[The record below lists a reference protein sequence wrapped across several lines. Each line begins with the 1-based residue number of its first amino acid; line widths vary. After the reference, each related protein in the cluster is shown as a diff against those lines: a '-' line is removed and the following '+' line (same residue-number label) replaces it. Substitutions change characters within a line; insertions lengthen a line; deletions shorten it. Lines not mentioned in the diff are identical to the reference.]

1 MKISAYIRQI
11 FLVLSGIV
19 LLNSCTEKEGDALVA
34 LSFQPSAMT
43 VNEGRVFPLTLKVK
57 YGSATTFAAYDM
69 KANPEGVVL
78 TSSREDVA
86 TVSQN
91 GEVTAIASGQ
101 TVITATAGELTAT
114 CTVNVSGAAIDYTKP
129 FSMEYIYLS
138 LIEFP
143 DANGTTDNTIGGQ
156 IQNIDVDKAG
166 NVYAL
171 GVSDPATYVKRITP
185 DGKSDE
191 PMIFWYFGHGTGF
204 SIEESASGVYLWI
217 STYATLG
224 DVNGVG
230 GKYVNE
236 QLVARVK
243 YEAGK
248 TYVPEDLTE
257 LYYVGGHTSVWP
269 CVDYEHNQLAMYHAD
284 NSVKGKDGKIKV
296 YNLSLAKQASQKKVT
311 LKSITKGGHA
321 SGPLAEQVTL
331 TPEVLV
337 KDLTSLTPQNEF
349 STKYSELSGETQ
361 QMQGYCLYKDKVY
374 WVSGRGYGNE
384 KQPLTQ
390 VTELDL
396 NGTILKNAE
405 NLHFEDK
412 KEDLINAGISVN
424 GNFEVE
430 GIKIREGHVYFGY
443 NWNLTPN
450 STYTARASVIKF

>member
-1 MKISAYIRQI
+1 MNPIESMKKILLA
-11 FLVLSGIV
+11 LSC
-19 LLNSCTEKEGDALVA
+19 LLLLAACSEKTGEELVA
-34 LSFQPSAMT
+34 LSFQPST
-43 VNEGRVFPLTLKVK
+43 VTVSEGRVFPLALKAK
-57 YGSATTFAAYDM
+57 YGSATFAAYDL
-69 KANPEGVVL
+69 ASNPAGVVL

-86 TVSQN
+86 TVTPG
-91 GEVTAIASGQ
+91 GEVTAHGSGQ
-101 TVITATAGELTAT
+101 AVITASAGNLTAT
-114 CTVNVSGAAIDYTKP
+114 CTVNVSGTTIDYTKQ
-129 FSMEYIYLS
+129 FSMEYIYLK

-143 DANGTTDNTIGGQ
+143 DANGTADNTVGAQ
-156 IQNIDVDKAG
+156 IQNIDVDKEG

-185 DGKSDE
+185 DGKSDQS
-191 PMIFWYFGHGTGF
+191 MIFWYFGHGTGF
-204 SIEESASGVYLWI
+204 CIEESAGGVYLWI

-236 QLVARVK
+236 QVVARVK

-248 TYVPEDLTE
+248 EYVPEDLTE
-257 LYYVGGHTSVWP
+257 LYYVGEYTSVWP
-269 CVDYEHNQLAMYHAD
+269 CVDQEHNLLAMYHAD
-284 NSVKGKDGKIKV
+284 GSVKGKDGRIRV

-311 LKSITKGGHA
+311 LKPVTKGGHTA
-321 SGPLAEQVTL
+321 GPLAEQVTV

-337 KDLTSLTPQNEF
+337 KDLSSLTPQAEF
-349 STKYSELSGETQ
+349 ATKYSELSGETQ
-361 QMQGYCLYKDKVY
+361 QMQGYCLYKDKIY
-374 WVSGRGYGNE
+374 WVSGRGYGTE

-405 NLHFEDK
+405 NLHFEDN

-430 GIKIREGHVYFGY
+430 GIKIRNGNIWFGY
-443 NWNLTPN
+443 NWNLTPT
-450 STYTARASVIKF
+450 STYTARASVIRF